1 MDRIKKIIRLIGFT
15 IILIIASVGL
25 GIAPALGQRKEEHL
39 IREVNIEMV
48 DKREEDEDGLGVME

>member
-25 GIAPALGQRKEEHL
+25 GIAPALGQRKEEQL
-39 IREVNIEMV
+39 NREANIEMV
-48 DKREEDEDGLGVME
+48 DKREEDEDGLGLME